1 MGIRTNS
8 CYNGTNLRHPK
19 SYVWCGL
26 LHDRLIGPFFFSEA
40 TTTFISYPDMLES
53 SVCLQFKELQNCPS
67 SKVPCQHTA
76 ASLSVY
82 LLISIS
88 QTHGLAMLVP
98 FLGQPDNQISLP
110 VIFSY
115 GDMQKTVRT
124 EL

>member
-1 MGIRTNS
+1 
-8 CYNGTNLRHPK
+8 
-19 SYVWCGL
+19 VWCGL

-98 FLGQPDNQISLP
+98 FLGQPSQTHGLAMLVPFLGQPDNQISLP